1 VKKVHDLHQEYTE
14 ESVKADKA
22 EKDVTALKEHLKFHY
37 DRAEEESERAE
48 KAEEERNFEHD
59 RTERF
64 VDHILQTCKNYN

>member
-48 KAEEERNFEHD
+48 MAEEERNFEHD

>member
-1 VKKVHDLHQEYTE
+1 MNALVKKVHDLQQEYTE
-14 ESVKADKA
+14 ESVRADKA
-22 EKDVTALKEHLKFHY
+22 EKDVTTLKDHLKFHY
-37 DRAEEESERAE
+37 DRAE

>member
-1 VKKVHDLHQEYTE
+1 MKKVHDLHQEYTE

-48 KAEEERNFEHD
+48 MAEEERNFEHD